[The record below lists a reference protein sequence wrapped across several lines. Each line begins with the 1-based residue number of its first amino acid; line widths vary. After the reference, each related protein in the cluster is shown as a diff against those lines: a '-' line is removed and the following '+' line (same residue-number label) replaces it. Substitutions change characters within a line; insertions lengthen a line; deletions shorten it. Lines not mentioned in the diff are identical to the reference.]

1 MFITPNA
8 LSIIRLCL
16 VPAFIVAYFSGA
28 SYSHLIAVGI
38 YVIATFTDFLDGYL
52 ARKYNLITNLG
63 KVLDPLGDKML
74 TMAVLACI
82 TIDRVIPFWFL
93 LIILGKEFLM
103 GLGGLVIHRY
113 AKVEIPP
120 ANYFGKTATV
130 LFFAVCVTLILL
142 DSFHIEVRHGVSA
155 VMVGAAVLVSLA
167 AFVSYIV
174 GFAKIIRGKKSKE
187 ADDQGV

>member
-1 MFITPNA
+1 MLITPNV
-8 LSIIRLCL
+8 LSLIRLCL
-16 VPAFIVAYFSGA
+16 VPAFIVAYFSGEP
-28 SYSHLIAVGI
+28 YSHLIAVGI
-38 YVIATFTDFLDGYL
+38 YVVATFTDFLDGYL

-82 TIDRVIPFWFL
+82 TIDRVIPVWFL
-93 LIILGKEFLM
+93 LIILGKELLM
-103 GLGGLVIHRY
+103 GVGGLVIHHY

-120 ANYFGKTATV
+120 SNYLGKTATV
-130 LFFAVCVTLILL
+130 LFFAVCVTLIVL
-142 DSFHIEVRHGVSA
+142 DSFHIEVRRGLSA

-174 GFAKIIRGKKSKE
+174 GFAKIIKEKQSKE